1 MPAKLGRLGHRDEL
15 GLALSFLRWLKGWT
29 QKQVVAAAGVSLSG
43 LRALEQKG
51 RGRRPTLRTL
61 GLVTAALGAD
71 LALLFEVETV
81 IRKLRQ
87 PSQGPAP
94 GEAAG
99 GTGSRGAVESPAATA
114 AVAAVAV
121 AFRRNVAAVV
131 IEATG
136 RGPEAAGVSP
146 EAGQPLPPAAPAME
160 SGEELGLALT
170 FLRWSR
176 EWEQRDLAAASGI
189 AVEAIQ
195 GIEIGRRR
203 RLPAELPALLAALGM
218 GPAALTRVT
227 ALVSKV
233 RRHQGA
239 AARQPAAPSLDTW
252 PRAWS
257 PAPRDQVA
265 VLLHAEVQP
274 TAAVG
279 AASAPEEKRRQLSA
293 LWSIMAG
300 CAPEAQLE
308 LVRQVAELQTPGF
321 CELLCEESLAAAG
334 DSAQRTRRLA
344 ELAAA
349 VAELV
354 RGTAG
359 LRSRLRGFAGVHV
372 GNALRVEGR
381 DLPAAGA
388 TLDRALVAWEAGAG
402 DDPGLLNAAR
412 VHGLTASMRRA
423 QRRLPEALAA
433 LDEGLRIDRWGE
445 TPALLLAKAR
455 ALVEL
460 GEFEASIEQLQQA
473 VPWIEGEA
481 EPRKLYVVENLL
493 VLNLCHLGQHEAAE
507 RRLPRLRQ
515 LALKLSNQ
523 LDLLRVDGLAGKV
536 AAGLGRPD
544 EALAL
549 LLRVRGEFMEREN
562 FYVAALL
569 TVELAEVHA
578 GLGHTAEVKALAR
591 ESAPIF
597 EDQQVHREAQRA
609 LAVFRQAAEE
619 ERVNGE
625 LLRSLIV
632 YLYRARHDPQLR
644 FAAAA

>member
-1 MPAKLGRLGHRDEL
+1 
-15 GLALSFLRWLKGWT
+15 
-29 QKQVVAAAGVSLSG
+29 
-43 LRALEQKG
+43 
-51 RGRRPTLRTL
+51 
-61 GLVTAALGAD
+61 
-71 LALLFEVETV
+71 
-81 IRKLRQ
+81 
-87 PSQGPAP
+87 
-94 GEAAG
+94 
-99 GTGSRGAVESPAATA
+99 
-114 AVAAVAV
+114 
-121 AFRRNVAAVV
+121 
-131 IEATG
+131 
-136 RGPEAAGVSP
+136 
-146 EAGQPLPPAAPAME
+146 
-160 SGEELGLALT
+160 
-170 FLRWSR
+170 
-176 EWEQRDLAAASGI
+176 
-189 AVEAIQ
+189 
-195 GIEIGRRR
+195 
-203 RLPAELPALLAALGM
+203 
-218 GPAALTRVT
+218 
-227 ALVSKV
+227 
-233 RRHQGA
+233 
-239 AARQPAAPSLDTW
+239 
-252 PRAWS
+252 
-257 PAPRDQVA
+257 VA

-308 LVRQVAELQTPGF
+308 LVRQVAELQTAGF

-334 DSAQRTRRLA
+334 DSAQRARRLA

-349 VAELV
+349 AAELV

-359 LRSRLRGFAGVHV
+359 FCSRLRGFAGVHV

-388 TLDRALVAWEAGAG
+388 TLDGALVAWEAGAG

-473 VPWIEGEA
+473 VPWIEGE
-481 EPRKLYVVENLL
+481 PRQLYVVENLL

-515 LALKLSNQ
+515 LALRLGNQ
-523 LDLLRVDGLAGKV
+523 LDLLRVDWLAGKV

-549 LLRVRGEFMEREN
+549 LLRVRGEFMAEKN

-619 ERVNGE
+619 ERVSDE

>member
-1 MPAKLGRLGHRDEL
+1 MPAKLGRLGRRDEL

-61 GLVTAALGAD
+61 GQVTAALGAD

-81 IRKLRQ
+81 IRELRQ
-87 PSQGPAP
+87 PSQGPARR
-94 GEAAG
+94 EAAG
-99 GTGSRGAVESPAATA
+99 AAGSRGAVESPATTA
-114 AVAAVAV
+114 AV

-136 RGPEAAGVSP
+136 RGREAAGASR
-146 EAGQPLPPAAPAME
+146 EAGQPLPATMD

-170 FLRWSR
+170 LLRWSR

-189 AVEAIQ
+189 AVEVIE

-239 AARQPAAPSLDTW
+239 AARQPAAPSLDSW

-257 PAPRDQVA
+257 PALRDQVA

-321 CELLCEESLAAAG
+321 CELLCQESLAAAG
-334 DSAQRTRRLA
+334 DSAQRARRLA

-359 LRSRLRGFAGVHV
+359 FCSRLRGYAGVHV

-381 DLPAAGA
+381 DLPAAGV

-473 VPWIEGEA
+473 VSWIEGEG
-481 EPRKLYVVENLL
+481 EPRQLYVVENLL
-493 VLNLCHLGQHEAAE
+493 VLNLCHLGQYEAAE

-515 LALKLSNQ
+515 LALRLGNQ

-549 LLRVRGEFMEREN
+549 LLRVRGEFMQREN

-619 ERVNGE
+619 ERVSEE

>member
-1 MPAKLGRLGHRDEL
+1 MPAKLGRLRRRDEL

-51 RGRRPTLRTL
+51 RSRRPTLRTL
-61 GLVTAALGAD
+61 GQVTAALGAD

-81 IRKLRQ
+81 IRELRQ
-87 PSQGPAP
+87 PSQGPARR
-94 GEAAG
+94 EAAG
-99 GTGSRGAVESPAATA
+99 GAGSRGAVESPATT
-114 AVAAVAV
+114 VGV

-136 RGPEAAGVSP
+136 RSPEAAGASR
-146 EAGQPLPPAAPAME
+146 EAGQPLPPAAPAMD
-160 SGEELGLALT
+160 SGKELGLALT
-170 FLRWSR
+170 LLRWSR

-227 ALVSKV
+227 ALVSKL

-239 AARQPAAPSLDTW
+239 AARQPAPLSLDSW
-252 PRAWS
+252 PRAWT
-257 PAPRDQVA
+257 PALRDQVA

-274 TAAVG
+274 AAAVG
-279 AASAPEEKRRQLSA
+279 VASAPEEKRRLSA

-308 LVRQVAELQTPGF
+308 LVRQVAEFQTPGF

-334 DSAQRTRRLA
+334 DSAQRARRLA

-349 VAELV
+349 AAELV

-359 LRSRLRGFAGVHV
+359 FRSRLRGLAGVHV

-388 TLDRALVAWEAGAG
+388 MLDGALVAWEAGAG

-473 VPWIEGEA
+473 VPWIEGEG
-481 EPRKLYVVENLL
+481 EPRQLYVVENLL

-515 LALKLSNQ
+515 LALRLGNQ
-523 LDLLRVDGLAGKV
+523 LDLLRVDWLAGKV
-536 AAGLGRPD
+536 AAGRGRPD

-549 LLRVRGEFMEREN
+549 LLRVRSEFMAEKN

-619 ERVNGE
+619 ERVSGE
-625 LLRSLIV
+625 LLRQLIV